1 MPETTA
7 KPPKRPAKPKTAP
20 TQGVDLTTP
29 PEAPIAVK
37 KTGRPS
43 KYTPAIAEEIAQRLS
58 AGEPLRKICRDEHM
72 PEWRTVYDWLA
83 KDEDLSARVAHAREA
98 GYEAMAEETLE
109 IADNFH
115 LGQTEV
121 LDDKGSKVTIED
133 MLGHRKLRIETR
145 LKLLACWSP
154 SKYGNKV
161 QLGGDPHNPLK
172 IEVKTEAEQ
181 NLAEL
186 LKHAELKRQV
196 ANND

>member
-7 KPPKRPAKPKTAP
+7 KPPKRPAKPKTP
-20 TQGVDLTTP
+20 KSQGVALSTGSK
-29 PEAPIAVK
+29 APIAPK
-37 KTGRPS
+37 KIGRPS

-58 AGEPLRKICRDEHM
+58 TGEPLRKICRDEHM